1 MKRKFKLITSVASL
15 CLAVALMAFG
25 VYAATAPAVTVSGTV
40 SFSASNVLANVSVYK
55 LDAQAA
61 AIAGTENF
69 GTAVGTHEY
78 TAATKD
84 NNKEFND
91 IEFNLT
97 DANTHAAFLVKIE
110 SKYATGSNV
119 KITVTSPTAVTKT
132 GADDVT
138 CEIKMGKATS
148 ALTAVTD
155 SAKTVEIAAEEVAY
169 ILVTFNVDP
178 TTANTFAGTAWSFGA
193 IQLAR

>member
-40 SFSASNVLANVSVYK
+40 SFSASNVLAGVSVYK

-61 AIAGTENF
+61 AIAGTEDF
-69 GTAVGTHEY
+69 GTAVGTYEY
-78 TAATKD
+78 TAATTENAKAF
-84 NNKEFND
+84 EG
-91 IEFNLT
+91 IAFNLT

-110 SKYATGSNV
+110 SKYAEGSNV
-119 KITVTSPTAVTKT
+119 TITVTSPTAVTKT

-138 CEIKMGKATS
+138 CEIKMGKATG
-148 ALTAVTD
+148 ALTAVTE
-155 SAKTVEIAAEEVAY
+155 SANTVEIAAAEVAY
-169 ILVTFNVDP
+169 ILVTFNVDA
-178 TTANTFAGTAWSFGA
+178 TTANALEATNWSFGA